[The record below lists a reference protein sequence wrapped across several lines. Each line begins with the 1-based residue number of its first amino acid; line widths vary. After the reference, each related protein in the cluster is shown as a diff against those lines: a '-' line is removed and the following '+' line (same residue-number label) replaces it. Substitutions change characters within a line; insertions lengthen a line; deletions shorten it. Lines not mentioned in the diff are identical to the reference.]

1 MSFFFNAVKAEV
13 KVKTAVKKSTKR
25 ADIPIASLRSMGCQV
40 CPRDRDE
47 ESLKNPKMEPSGV
60 RDPLIY
66 LLGGSPSPEDDAA
79 NDHWRDVA
87 GEVIYNKFGREYMRA
102 NVRSNYITQ
111 CMGERTVLETEC
123 CRNRIVADIEATK
136 PALIVGVGDDVL
148 SWATG
153 MKGGQALSH
162 RGSLFPVKIGNHLCW
177 FFCILFPSF
186 ALKKRKFGKSE
197 YEMVLEGDIA
207 KAKSLVAT
215 GLPDPVVCTGD
226 YDRGIEIITGNEPG
240 DMERLRIALTELAR
254 DPKSTVDLETNGLRP
269 FMVKNPMIL
278 TAAVGTFKRTVAF
291 AVDHPEGW
299 GTDARRKIV
308 KQMLM
313 HYLMYSGRK
322 AIHNAAFEMEWFVF
336 FFGPQI
342 LRRTEW
348 DDTMAMAHSLDER
361 GGTKGLDMQTLMNF
375 GFNIKAL
382 SNIDTSRLLEYPL
395 ARVLKYNGMDTKWT
409 DRLRDVLLAKL
420 EASPSDSIEYERKL
434 RLAPT
439 LVLTEAIGLDL
450 DEGYAKQM
458 KAKYDDFLAKTAAK
472 IRRCPEVKDYDKRY
486 GTFDPGNDDQ
496 VLVLMKTVLKREEVR
511 VEDHRTQTTR
521 WTTDEEALS
530 KMPAGEV
537 PSAPL
542 ILEYRGSAKVLG
554 TYIEPALA
562 KKWVC
567 SDGKVRTKYN
577 AMKAVTGR
585 LASEDPNMQNFP
597 SRKNREVRGM
607 IFAPDGQ
614 LMVACDY
621 GQIEFRVVGMASEDP
636 VLVKYC
642 WTGYDVHMFWAQR
655 VVKMYPGIIDWIVSE
670 FSIDWDEK
678 GIKTLRQ
685 EMKNKWVFPQLFGAS
700 ILSCAE
706 ALHLPDYVTQDLAGE
721 FWDDFRVTKKWQ
733 EKLLVNYERNLY
745 VETLGGRKRRGPMT
759 KNEIINMPI
768 QGTACD
774 IVTAGMNAIS
784 ELADMED
791 DNEIQPRFNGHDD
804 LTFVMDE
811 LSVDVKVPLIAREMC
826 MPRFNYVNVPLLVEV
841 KTGKRWHDM
850 KEIKVYKSH
859 EIFKTPNP
867 YV

>member
-1 MSFFFNAVKAEV
+1 MSFFFNAVKAEA
-13 KVKTAVKKSTKR
+13 KTKSVIKKSTKR
-25 ADIPIASLRSMGCQV
+25 ADIPIASLRELGCSV
-40 CPRDRDE
+40 CPRDKDAAD
-47 ESLKNPKMEPSGV
+47 LKSPKLEPSGHPS
-60 RDPLIY
+60 PLVY
-66 LLGGSPSPEDDAA
+66 LLGGSPSREDDNR
-79 NDHWRDVA
+79 NDHWRDAA
-87 GEVIYNKFGREYMRA
+87 GEAIYDKFGSAYMRD

-111 CMGERTVLETEC
+111 CMGERTMLETEC
-123 CRNRIVADIEATK
+123 CRNRVVVDIEESR
-136 PALIVGVGDDVL
+136 PLVIVGVGDDVL

-162 RGSLFPVKIGNHLCW
+162 RGSLFPVKIGNHTCW
-177 FFCILFPSF
+177 FYCILYPTYV
-186 ALKKRKFGKSE
+186 LKKKKYGKSE
-197 YEMVLEGDIA
+197 YELTLEHDIERI
-207 KAKSLVAT
+207 KDLVEA
-215 GLPDPVVCTGD
+215 GLPEPVVCTGD

-240 DMERLRIALTELAR
+240 DLQRLAKALDELAR
-254 DPKSTVDLETNGLRP
+254 EPRSAVDIETNGLRP
-269 FMVKNPMIL
+269 FMLKKPMIL
-278 TAAVGTFKRTVAF
+278 TAAVGTFHRTVAF
-291 AVDHPEGW
+291 PIDHPEGW
-299 GTDARRKIV
+299 GTDARRATV
-308 KQMLM
+308 RQMFML
-313 HYLMYSGRK
+313 YLRYSGRK
-322 AIHNAAFEMEWFVF
+322 VIHNAAFEMEWFVY

-361 GGTKGLDMQTLMNF
+361 GGTKGLDMQTLLNF

-395 ARVLKYNGMDTKWT
+395 PRVLKYNGMDTKWT
-409 DRLRDVLLAKL
+409 DRLRDALLTKL
-420 EASPSDSIEYERKL
+420 ATQPSDLVEYERKL
-434 RLAPT
+434 RLTPT

-450 DEGYAKQM
+450 DVDYAQQM

-472 IRRCPEVKDYDKRY
+472 IRRCPEVKDYDRRY

-496 VLVLMKTVLKREEVR
+496 VLVLMKTVLKRDEVR

-530 KMPAGEV
+530 KIPVSEV

-567 SDGKVRTKYN
+567 GDGKVRTKYN

-607 IFAPDGQ
+607 IYSPTG

-642 WTGYDVHMFWAQR
+642 WTGYDVHMFWAKR
-655 VVKMYPGIIDWIVSE
+655 VVEIYPGIIDWVVSE

-685 EMKNKWVFPQLFGAS
+685 EMKNKWVFPQLFGSS
-700 ILSCAE
+700 INSCAE
-706 ALHLPDYVTQDLAGE
+706 ALHLPDYVTQDLAAE
-721 FWDDFRVTKKWQ
+721 FWDDFKVTKKWQ
-733 EKLLVNYERNLY
+733 EKLLVSYERNLY

-774 IVTAGMNAIS
+774 IVTAGMDAIS
-784 ELADMED
+784 ELADGEGD
-791 DNEIQPRFNGHDD
+791 DEIQPRFNGHDD
-804 LTFVMDE
+804 LTFVMAEASIED
-811 LSVDVKVPLIAREMC
+811 KVPVIAREMC
-826 MPRFNYVNVPLLVEV
+826 MPRFSYVNVPLLVEV

>member
-13 KVKTAVKKSTKR
+13 KVKTVVKKSAKR

-79 NDHWRDVA
+79 NDHWRDAA

-177 FFCILFPSF
+177 FFCLLYPSF

-197 YEMVLEGDIA
+197 YEMVMEGDIA
-207 KAKSLVAT
+207 KAKSLVAN

-291 AVDHPEGW
+291 AVDHPDGW
-299 GTDARRKIV
+299 GTDARRKTV

-313 HYLMYSGRK
+313 YYLMYSGRK
-322 AIHNAAFEMEWFVF
+322 AIHNTAFEMEWFVF

-420 EASPSDSIEYERKL
+420 EASPSDGVEYERKL

-450 DEGYAKQM
+450 DEDYAKQM

-530 KMPAGEV
+530 KMPATEV

-562 KKWVC
+562 RKWVC

-597 SRKNREVRGM
+597 ARKNREVRGM
-607 IFAPDGQ
+607 IHAPDGQ

-655 VVKMYPGIIDWIVSE
+655 VVKMYPSIIDWIVSE

-685 EMKNKWVFPQLFGAS
+685 EMKNKWVFPQLFGS
-700 ILSCAE
+700 SVNSCAE

-784 ELADMED
+784 EMADMEED
-791 DNEIQPRFNGHDD
+791 DEIQPRFNGHDD

-811 LSVDVKVPLIAREMC
+811 PSVDAKVPVIAREMC